1 MINEALLEEHLQ
13 ELIEGIKVVLEER
26 SIRVKE
32 LQAEIDEIK
41 KSNAKLENKIAEFLK

>member
-1 MINEALLEEHLQ
+1 MVNEVLLEDHLQ
-13 ELIEGIKVVLEER
+13 EMIEGIKMVLEER

-41 KSNAKLENKIAEFLK
+41 KSNAALENKIAEFLK